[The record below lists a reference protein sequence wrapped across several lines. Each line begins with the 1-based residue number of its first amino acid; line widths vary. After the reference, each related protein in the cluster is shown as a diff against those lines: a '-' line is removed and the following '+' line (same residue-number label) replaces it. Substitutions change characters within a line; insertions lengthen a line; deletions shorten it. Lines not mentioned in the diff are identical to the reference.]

1 MITKLILNFMGTIL
15 TILINI
21 VNGILPEN
29 SLNGNLGEIITT
41 ILSITQ
47 QALNFM
53 YFIFGE
59 TLAIVVPITIAL
71 LAFKYTIAPV
81 VQLIRAFFI
90 NSTE

>member
-71 LAFKYTIAPV
+71 LAFKYTVAPV